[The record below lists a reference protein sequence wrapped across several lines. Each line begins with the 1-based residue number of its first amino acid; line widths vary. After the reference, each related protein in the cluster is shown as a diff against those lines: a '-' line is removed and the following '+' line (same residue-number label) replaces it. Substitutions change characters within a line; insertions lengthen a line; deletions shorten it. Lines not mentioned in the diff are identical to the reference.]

1 MLNVA
6 WPPDRLPE
14 PICVAPSRKFT
25 VPVGVPP
32 LLVTVAV
39 KVTRLPYGDGLREDV
54 MLVDDDV
61 VPSSWSRAT

>member
-1 MLNVA
+1 MPNVA
-6 WPPDRLPE
+6 WPPDKVPE
-14 PICVAPSRKFT
+14 PICVVLSRKFT

-39 KVTRLPYGDGLREDV
+39 KVTGLPYVDGLREDV
-54 MLVDDDV
+54 MIVDDAV

>member
-6 WPPDRLPE
+6 TPPDKVPE
-14 PICVAPSRKFT
+14 PICVVLSMKFT

-39 KVTRLPYGDGLREDV
+39 KVTRLPYDDGLREDV
-54 MLVDDDV
+54 MLVDDAV